1 MVTSVRVS
9 FFSVRRGLFMHCELL
24 RKWQFPLYFLP
35 FSSRVQTVV
44 FHCCVPGLYSL
55 LSDNYLSLIV
65 SLVPINMG

>member
-9 FFSVRRGLFMHCELL
+9 FFSVRGGLFMHCELL
-24 RKWQFPLYFLP
+24 RKRQFPLYFLP
-35 FSSRVQTVV
+35 FSSSVQTVV
-44 FHCCVPGLYSL
+44 FHYCVPGLYSL